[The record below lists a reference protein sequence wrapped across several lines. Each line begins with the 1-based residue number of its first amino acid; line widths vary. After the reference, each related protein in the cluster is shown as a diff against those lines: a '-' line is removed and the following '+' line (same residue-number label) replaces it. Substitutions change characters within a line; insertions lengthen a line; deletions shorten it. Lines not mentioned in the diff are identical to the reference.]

1 MRGTALSLAALLAAC
16 GAAAGEPAARSGTYD
31 SLTLAISGDAVAG
44 VFAEQRGAVDAGSP
58 QFACVFLLRG
68 TLAGDRAKV
77 ETWFPD
83 EPERIPGDLAFTP
96 DGAALT
102 LVEDHGG
109 CSMTTGTMV
118 GTPYALSRRAAATP
132 DGWIGVGLVTAER
145 TAFRPEPGPAPARAP
160 YLVRLD
166 PVAVLER
173 RGAWVRVR
181 YRGEKAPVIGWL
193 PAADL
198 AVVTP

>member
-1 MRGTALSLAALLAAC
+1 MRGTALGLAALLAAC
-16 GAAAGEPAARSGTYD
+16 GAAAAEPAARSGTYD
-31 SLTLAISGDAVAG
+31 SLTLAVSGNAVAG
-44 VFAEQRGAVDAGSP
+44 VFAEQRGAAEAGSP

-102 LVEDHGG
+102 LAEDHGG

-118 GTPYALSRRAAATP
+118 GTPYALSRRAASAP

-173 RGAWVRVR
+173 RDAWVRVR